1 MTIGFRATFLV
12 PALAAALLPAADAS
26 AAQASLLWDYTASGA
41 AGFALYC
48 GTSSGSGS
56 YTNRIDV
63 GNTTSYTL
71 TGLADA
77 ATYFCSAVAYDSGRQ
92 ESLYSNE
99 VRIDTALLVTDPTPV
114 PSPLGDTT
122 IWRATAVPQQP
133 GFPERQPVELG
144 VKFRADIDGSII
156 AIRFFKSTSNT
167 GIHVASL
174 WTTNGVLLARTTFD
188 SETASGWQQ
197 VNFSTPVPIAAGT
210 VYVASY
216 HTNTG
221 FYAGDNGYFA
231 AGVDNGPLHAL
242 QNGVDG
248 GNGVYAYGSDIVF
261 PTNTYKATNYWV
273 DVVFK
278 AK

>member
-1 MTIGFRATFLV
+1 MRFISGSTSG
-12 PALAAALLPAADAS
+12 LAA
-26 AAQASLLWDYTASGA
+26 T
-41 AGFALYC
+41 
-48 GTSSGSGS
+48 
-56 YTNRIDV
+56 
-63 GNTTSYTL
+63 
-71 TGLADA
+71 
-77 ATYFCSAVAYDSGRQ
+77 VA
-92 ESLYSNE
+92 
-99 VRIDTALLVTDPTPV
+99 
-114 PSPLGDTT
+114 
-122 IWRATAVPQQP
+122 
-133 GFPERQPVELG
+133 
-144 VKFRADIDGSII
+144 
-156 AIRFFKSTSNT
+156 AIRRSKYW
-167 GIHVASL
+167 I
-174 WTTNGVLLARTTFD
+174 
-188 SETASGWQQ
+188 
-197 VNFSTPVPIAAGT
+197 STPVPIAAGT

>member
-1 MTIGFRATFLV
+1 VTIGFRATFLV
-12 PALAAALLPAADAS
+12 PALATALLPAAEAS
-26 AAQASLLWDYTASGA
+26 AAQASLLWDYAASGA

-48 GTSSGSGS
+48 GTSSGR

-63 GNTTSYTL
+63 GNTIRYTL
-71 TGLADA
+71 TGLAEK
-77 ATYFCSAVAYDSGRQ
+77 ATYFCSAVAYDSGGQ

-99 VRIDTALLVTDPTPV
+99 LRIDTAPAIPDPTPV
-114 PSPLGDTT
+114 PAPLGYTT
-122 IWRATAVPQQP
+122 IWRDTAVPEQP

-144 VKFRADIDGSII
+144 VKFRADIQGSITG
-156 AIRFFKSTSNT
+156 IRFFKSALNT
-167 GIHVASL
+167 GIHIANL
-174 WTTNGVLLARTTFD
+174 WAANGVLLARATFNG
-188 SETASGWQQ
+188 ETASGWQQ
-197 VNFSTPVPIAAGT
+197 VDFSTPVPIAAGS

-216 HTNTG
+216 HTDNG
-221 FYAGDNGYFA
+221 YYAGDNNYFA

-248 GNGVYAYGSDIVF
+248 GNGVYAYGSATTF